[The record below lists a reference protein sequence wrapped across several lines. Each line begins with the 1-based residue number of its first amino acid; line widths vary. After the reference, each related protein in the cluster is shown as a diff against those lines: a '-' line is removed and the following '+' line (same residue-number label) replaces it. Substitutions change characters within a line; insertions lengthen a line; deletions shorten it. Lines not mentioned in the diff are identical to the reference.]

1 MKERKLM
8 TKKAQ
13 VLWALCQREPSVN
26 VGSGITPD
34 TVIIGKRK
42 KTDD

>member
-13 VLWALCQREPSVN
+13 VLWALCTREPSVN
-26 VGSGITPD
+26 VGNGITSF
-34 TVIIGKRK
+34 TVIIGERK
-42 KTDD
+42 NI

>member
-13 VLWALCQREPSVN
+13 VLWALCQIEPSVN
-26 VGSGITPD
+26 VGDGITSVA
-34 TVIIGKRK
+34 VIIIRGKNV
-42 KTDD
+42 